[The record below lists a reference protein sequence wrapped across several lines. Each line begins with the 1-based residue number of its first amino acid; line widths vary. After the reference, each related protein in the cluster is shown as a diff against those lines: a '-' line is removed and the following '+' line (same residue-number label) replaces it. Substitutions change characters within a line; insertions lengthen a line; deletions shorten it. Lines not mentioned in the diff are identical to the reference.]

1 MSSSASETF
10 RLEAFADAVF
20 AIAITLLVIE
30 IRLPPHEEVLR
41 LGGVGRC
48 PGESVAVLRRL
59 HHQLHR
65 HRHHVGEPSQPD
77 EAGGIVWITVSSRS
91 RCFC

>member
-30 IRLPPHEEVLR
+30 IHLPPHEEVLR
-41 LGGVGRC
+41 LGGVGRR
-48 PGESVAVLRRL
+48 PREPLAVLRRL
-59 HHQLHR
+59 RHQLHR

-77 EAGGIVWITVSSRS
+77 EAGGARATTAS
-91 RCFC
+91 